1 MNCHAKELTSDISV
15 SIEVNLTR
23 LACRRSSLR
32 RAFFHYKK
40 KSLEDRAHEKVRTL
54 DLAPLSIAIYRHVV
68 SNVLENTHTLP
79 LDVGFAS
86 DV

>member
-1 MNCHAKELTSDISV
+1 VTFLSQLKSTLLYSLVGDHRSEGRSCARK
-15 SIEVNLTR
+15 TR
-23 LACRRSSLR
+23 VR
-32 RAFFHYKK
+32 KIT
-40 KSLEDRAHEKVRTL
+40 HEKVRTL

-68 SNVLENTHTLP
+68 SNVLEKAYTHTLP

>member
-1 MNCHAKELTSDISV
+1 VTFLSQLKSTLLYSLVGDHRSEGRSFARK
-15 SIEVNLTR
+15 TR
-23 LACRRSSLR
+23 VR
-32 RAFFHYKK
+32 KIT
-40 KSLEDRAHEKVRTL
+40 HEKVRTL

-68 SNVLENTHTLP
+68 SNVLEKAYTHTLP

>member
-1 MNCHAKELTSDISV
+1 MTFLSQLKSTLLYSLVGDHRSEGRSFARK
-15 SIEVNLTR
+15 TR
-23 LACRRSSLR
+23 VR
-32 RAFFHYKK
+32 KIT
-40 KSLEDRAHEKVRTL
+40 HEKVRTL

-68 SNVLENTHTLP
+68 SNVLEKAYTHTLP

>member
-1 MNCHAKELTSDISV
+1 LKDHPRKE
-15 SIEVNLTR
+15 
-23 LACRRSSLR
+23 
-32 RAFFHYKK
+32 KK
-40 KSLEDRAHEKVRTL
+40 RKEKKRKEKKRKEKVRTL

-68 SNVLENTHTLP
+68 SNVLEKAYTHTLP